1 MEPMEPVEPFETQ
14 QMQFGAMSIW
24 SLQQNSTQKGA
35 KMEPIKRANGAINW
49 LHLLAPWEGF
59 WLHGAGPT

>member
-49 LHLLAPWEGF
+49 LHLLAP
-59 WLHGAGPT
+59 